1 MGVYRRAMHG
11 VFHQVDGEGS
21 CKVGVGGWAMARFSL
36 GWLSG
41 TDAAHVHCT
50 SVGPVVD
57 SHAAQSTSGA
67 CRRIVPQTSSS
78 LNSAHRVKIGTR
90 TPPLP
95 SLSLFIAVGAFSR
108 KRRQN
113 AREDNGNFNLLFTGR
128 MRATSPQSAMGFRTH
143 LLSRPLGWHTVL
155 PNKLTFVTVSV
166 QLGRPV
172 RLRSTPAKRPCP
184 PQTVP
189 LKNGR
194 KSPQLLFSY
203 NSSLTQTSTL
213 TTTTNG

>member
-1 MGVYRRAMHG
+1 MQSWGGWVGHGSVQSGLVVWHGRRARPLHVCGSSRGLTRGTVNIRG
-11 VFHQVDGEGS
+11 VQAHCASNIVFTELCSS
-21 CKVGVGGWAMARFSL
+21 CEDRY
-36 GWLSG
+36 
-41 TDAAHVHCT
+41 TH
-50 SVGPVVD
+50 P
-57 SHAAQSTSGA
+57 
-67 CRRIVPQTSSS
+67 
-78 LNSAHRVKIGTR
+78 
-90 TPPLP
+90 TPHF
-95 SLSLFIAVGAFSR
+95 SLFIAVGAFSR